1 MQFRFGQIAI
11 VEPDDLDF
19 AQKISSGW
27 DMASLSGLLHRP
39 FAAMTATVA
48 AALSADVP
56 DKLHKRS
63 APIFQDSAQPSL
75 QIQSSPPVHKT
86 SSLSDRT
93 TSFSY
98 VSVFTPLNISTIKKF
113 SILSKVSPVEGTMP
127 HHQFVATPLLN
138 GSFSPSTYTLACNKG
153 KFGESSFYHKFVS
166 RPSNLL
172 LYPLLHQHYSR
183 HSFSSF
189 ASAPVLLT
197 LYKSANLSYGFPNS
211 FSSSQS
217 SNSTSESSPRKH
229 SDLSPHSR
237 YFHIWH
243 LPKQET
249 YGFTNSL
256 ECQLDHK
263 KQAVAVVLLGWL
275 GSGQKHL
282 KRYADWYTSRGI
294 HAITFT
300 VPMKDIASFR
310 PGGKAEQQLDLLVTH
325 LAHWMKEDNKDSTE
339 KYLIFH
345 TFSNTG
351 WLTYGIM
358 LEKFSACDHTL
369 MDKIKGCV
377 VDSAPVAT
385 PDPQVWAAGFSAALL
400 KKQSVATKGLIK
412 GREGS
417 AELLGFDEAHS
428 SEPKHDVAETAL
440 LVMLENFFRLFFKL
454 PYVDRRLSD
463 VFRILSHQQPQCP
476 QLYIYSSAD
485 RVIPAD
491 SVEAFIAKQK
501 QAGYKVRACNFVLS
515 PHVDHFR
522 KFPELYSAQ
531 LSSFLE
537 ECLPCPK
544 EQKIN
549 V

>member
-1 MQFRFGQIAI
+1 
-11 VEPDDLDF
+11 
-19 AQKISSGW
+19 
-27 DMASLSGLLHRP
+27 MASLSGLLQRP

-48 AALSADVP
+48 AALYADVP

-63 APIFQDSAQPSL
+63 SPTLQDSGQPSL
-75 QIQSSPPVHKT
+75 QIQSSPPVHET
-86 SSLSDRT
+86 SSLSDCT
-93 TSFSY
+93 TSSWFSY
-98 VSVFTPLNISTIKKF
+98 VSVFTPSNISTIKKY

-127 HHQFVATPLLN
+127 HRHVVETPLLN
-138 GSFSPSTYTLACNKG
+138 GSLSPSAYNLACNKD
-153 KFGESSFYHKFVS
+153 KFGGLAFNHKFVY
-166 RPSNLL
+166 RPSSLL
-172 LYPLLHQHYSR
+172 FPYPILNQHYSG
-183 HSFSSF
+183 HSSSF
-189 ASAPVLLT
+189 ASVPILVT

-211 FSSSQS
+211 SSSSQTS
-217 SNSTSESSPRKH
+217 KSTSESSPRKH

-249 YGFTNSL
+249 YGFTNSSECLL
-256 ECQLDHK
+256 EHK
-263 KQAVAVVLLGWL
+263 KPAVAVVLLGWL

-282 KRYADWYTSRGI
+282 KKYADWYTSRGI

-325 LAHWMKEDNKDSTE
+325 LAHWMREDNKDSRE

-351 WLTYGIM
+351 WLTYGVM

-369 MDKIKGCV
+369 IDKIKGCV

-385 PDPQVWAAGFSAALL
+385 PDPEVWAAGFSAALL

-412 GREGS
+412 EREGS

-428 SEPKHDVAETAL
+428 SELKPDVTETAL

-463 VFRILSHQQPQCP
+463 MFRILSHQQPQCP

-501 QAGYKVRACNFVLS
+501 KAGYKVRACNFELS

-522 KFPELYSAQ
+522 KFPDLYSAQ
-531 LSSFLE
+531 LGSFLE
-537 ECLPCPK
+537 ECLPCYE
-544 EQKIN
+544 EQKIKDKCVIQDHHRSDIN
-549 V
+549 H

>member
-1 MQFRFGQIAI
+1 
-11 VEPDDLDF
+11 
-19 AQKISSGW
+19 
-27 DMASLSGLLHRP
+27 MASLSGLLQRP
-39 FAAMTATVA
+39 FVAMAATVA
-48 AALSADVP
+48 TALFADVP
-56 DKLHKRS
+56 DKFHKRS
-63 APIFQDSAQPSL
+63 GPIVQDSAQPSL

-86 SSLSDRT
+86 SSLSDC
-93 TSFSY
+93 TSSSSPFSY
-98 VSVFTPLNISTIKKF
+98 SSVFTPLNISTMKKF

-127 HHQFVATPLLN
+127 HHQFVATSFLN
-138 GSFSPSTYTLACNKG
+138 GSFSPSAYTLAGNKG
-153 KFGESSFYHKFVS
+153 KIGGLSCDHKFVS
-166 RPSNLL
+166 RPSNLPFS
-172 LYPLLHQHYSR
+172 YPLLYQHYSS

-189 ASAPVLLT
+189 ASVPILFT

-211 FSSSQS
+211 FSSSQT
-217 SNSTSESSPRKH
+217 SNSTSASSLNH
-229 SDLSPHSR
+229 SDSSPHSS
-237 YFHIWH
+237 YFHVWH

-256 ECQLDHK
+256 DGQLEHK
-263 KQAVAVVLLGWL
+263 KPAVAVVLLGWL
-275 GSGQKHL
+275 GSRQKHL

-339 KYLIFH
+339 KHLIFH

-351 WLTYGIM
+351 WLTYGVM
-358 LEKFSACDHTL
+358 LEKFSTCDHTL
-369 MDKIKGCV
+369 IDKIKGCI

-400 KKQSVATKGLIK
+400 KKQSVVTKGLLK

-417 AELLGFDEAHS
+417 AELLGFDKAHS
-428 SEPKHDVAETAL
+428 SEPKPDVAETAL

-485 RVIPAD
+485 KVIPAE

-501 QAGYKVRACNFVLS
+501 QAGYKVTACNFVLS

-537 ECLPCPK
+537 ECLHCPK